1 MRRFTMLGVLV
12 AVTALG
18 VSGADDKKG
27 AIEGKW
33 KFTAVVSNSNDTMI
47 ENGFLLT
54 FDKDAAWLNDQK
66 ERFKY
71 KVDTN
76 AKPAL
81 LDVTTPDGKEMEGI
95 WDVKGDVLRICV
107 CSPEGVKFRPTEFH
121 GRDNQILLTLQ
132 RVKD

>member
-1 MRRFTMLGVLV
+1 MRCAILGVLV
-12 AVTALG
+12 AVTALS
-18 VSGADDKKG
+18 VRAADDKKG
-27 AIEGKW
+27 PIEGKW
-33 KFTAVVSNSNDTMI
+33 KFTAVASNNTDTML

-54 FDKDAAWLNDQK
+54 FDKDVAWLNDQK

-76 AKPAL
+76 AKPPL

-132 RVKD
+132 RVKE